1 MVQERP
7 AIEYHARLKEL
18 FLVAV
23 ELAGEEQSRFVKS
36 ACGEDRE
43 LHADLESLLRHHHRV
58 VLAEDREVG
67 EP

>member
-1 MVQERP
+1 MVHERQ

-18 FLVAV
+18 FFVAV
-23 ELAGEEQSRFVKS
+23 ELDGEEQGRFVKS
-36 ACGEDRE
+36 ACGGDLE